1 MVFETN
7 FKIIHISILQIFVYI
22 LERVKK
28 VLFEF
33 EQEYK
38 FETILYKILKGVVM
52 KLTKEEKEKLMELM
66 LIVEAKDFEIKKLK
80 EEILE
85 VNEEIEKL
93 KKELEEDE

>member
-33 EQEYK
+33 GQEYK
-38 FETILYKILKGVVM
+38 FKTILYKILKSSCY
-52 KLTKEEKEKLMELM
+52 
-66 LIVEAKDFEIKKLK
+66 EINKRGKRK
-80 EEILE
+80 I
-85 VNEEIEKL
+85 NGAYA
-93 KKELEEDE
+93 DS

>member
-33 EQEYK
+33 GQEYK
-38 FETILYKILKGVVM
+38 FETILYKILKRSCY
-52 KLTKEEKEKLMELM
+52 
-66 LIVEAKDFEIKKLK
+66 EINKRGKRK
-80 EEILE
+80 INGAY
-85 VNEEIEKL
+85 VHS
-93 KKELEEDE
+93 

>member
-33 EQEYK
+33 GQEYK
-38 FETILYKILKGVVM
+38 FETILYKILKRSCY
-52 KLTKEEKEKLMELM
+52 
-66 LIVEAKDFEIKKLK
+66 EINKRGKRK
-80 EEILE
+80 I
-85 VNEEIEKL
+85 NGAYA
-93 KKELEEDE
+93 DS

>member
-33 EQEYK
+33 GQEYK
-38 FETILYKILKGVVM
+38 FETILYKILKRSCY
-52 KLTKEEKEKLMELM
+52 
-66 LIVEAKDFEIKKLK
+66 EINKRRKRK
-80 EEILE
+80 INGAY
-85 VNEEIEKL
+85 V
-93 KKELEEDE
+93 DS

>member
-33 EQEYK
+33 GQEYK
-38 FETILYKILKGVVM
+38 FKTILYKILKRSCY
-52 KLTKEEKEKLMELM
+52 
-66 LIVEAKDFEIKKLK
+66 EINKRGKRK
-80 EEILE
+80 I
-85 VNEEIEKL
+85 NGAYA
-93 KKELEEDE
+93 DS

>member
-33 EQEYK
+33 GQEYK
-38 FETILYKILKGVVM
+38 FETILYKILKRSCY
-52 KLTKEEKEKLMELM
+52 
-66 LIVEAKDFEIKKLK
+66 EINKRGKRK
-80 EEILE
+80 I
-85 VNEEIEKL
+85 NGAY
-93 KKELEEDE
+93 DDS

>member
-33 EQEYK
+33 GQEYK
-38 FETILYKILKGVVM
+38 FETILCEPTSAL
-52 KLTKEEKEKLMELM
+52 
-66 LIVEAKDFEIKKLK
+66 
-80 EEILE
+80 
-85 VNEEIEKL
+85 VNYI
-93 KKELEEDE
+93 

>member
-33 EQEYK
+33 GQEYK
-38 FETILYKILKGVVM
+38 FETILYKILKRSCY
-52 KLTKEEKEKLMELM
+52 
-66 LIVEAKDFEIKKLK
+66 
-80 EEILE
+80 
-85 VNEEIEKL
+85 
-93 KKELEEDE
+93 

>member
-33 EQEYK
+33 GQEYK
-38 FETILYKILKGVVM
+38 FETILDKMLKRSCYEINKRGKRKING
-52 KLTKEEKEKLMELM
+52 
-66 LIVEAKDFEIKKLK
+66 AYADS
-80 EEILE
+80 
-85 VNEEIEKL
+85 
-93 KKELEEDE
+93 

>member
-33 EQEYK
+33 GQEYK
-38 FETILYKILKGVVM
+38 FETILDKILKRSCY
-52 KLTKEEKEKLMELM
+52 
-66 LIVEAKDFEIKKLK
+66 EINKRGKRK
-80 EEILE
+80 INGAY
-85 VNEEIEKL
+85 V
-93 KKELEEDE
+93 DS

>member
-33 EQEYK
+33 GQEYK
-38 FETILYKILKGVVM
+38 FETILDKILKRSCY
-52 KLTKEEKEKLMELM
+52 
-66 LIVEAKDFEIKKLK
+66 EINKRGKRK
-80 EEILE
+80 I
-85 VNEEIEKL
+85 NGAYA
-93 KKELEEDE
+93 DS

>member
-33 EQEYK
+33 GQEYK
-38 FETILYKILKGVVM
+38 FETILYKILKRSCY
-52 KLTKEEKEKLMELM
+52 
-66 LIVEAKDFEIKKLK
+66 EINKRGKRK
-80 EEILE
+80 INRAY
-85 VNEEIEKL
+85 V
-93 KKELEEDE
+93 DS

>member
-33 EQEYK
+33 GQEYK
-38 FETILYKILKGVVM
+38 FETILDKILKRSCY
-52 KLTKEEKEKLMELM
+52 
-66 LIVEAKDFEIKKLK
+66 EINKRRKRK
-80 EEILE
+80 INGAY
-85 VNEEIEKL
+85 V
-93 KKELEEDE
+93 DS

>member
-33 EQEYK
+33 GQEYK
-38 FETILYKILKGVVM
+38 FKTILYKILKRGCY
-52 KLTKEEKEKLMELM
+52 
-66 LIVEAKDFEIKKLK
+66 EINKRGKRK
-80 EEILE
+80 I
-85 VNEEIEKL
+85 NGAYA
-93 KKELEEDE
+93 DS